1 MDVTNVSPI
10 KIIENINEIISKF
23 ILCVLPTQC
32 GKTFWAILKII
43 NEIKQDDYLGKSIHI
58 VFTMNTLLNNEQFA
72 KRLDTIEHEYG
83 YGAVC
88 IFSSR
93 YSGGKYTHVTNV
105 VSLQGLCA
113 NKETCPRVIVMCSNK
128 RRYEDGVEFIKV
140 INENNINNITRLFA
154 YYDEIHEYINDT
166 LRSQIEEIHEFD
178 IVKCING
185 LTATP
190 KNIFQEMGFWSKILI
205 QSDDISYE
213 NYIGCGDML
222 FNCIDDYF
230 DIPYIRPMSLWCD
243 ELDNQ
248 TIGFVEY
255 VLEKHPEI
263 LSVNTRVFIPAH
275 VRRIGHNRL
284 RESLFTINNDVV
296 VVLLNGSGNTIQYT
310 DNYGRITIPIITR
323 NEEVCET
330 INRIISQKQL
340 RNRPIVFTG
349 FICVGMGQTL
359 AHRLYGS
366 FTSAILSHLYLT
378 NDQLYQLFGRIT
390 GRMRDWD
397 TYIQTQVYC
406 PTIIMNRVTAMEIC
420 SRNMT
425 SEENRGSY
433 ISEEEYL
440 EPMKNVEG
448 KEDILSN
455 NRQIKKK
462 NTPKKDAR
470 ISQSSYWRVPIILS
484 GFTGREPIFTE
495 ELKMPKRVAFVKNA
509 IENDLSYKK
518 LFDYISHPNVIC
530 SKTSRPEVE
539 ISNPNPK
546 GSYKKHITDVV
557 NASNNNRPFSV
568 SSRHEDKNN
577 WSLFIDSKEN
587 RLCILLWVLDSSLY

>member
-1 MDVTNVSPI
+1 
-10 KIIENINEIISKF
+10 
-23 ILCVLPTQC
+23 
-32 GKTFWAILKII
+32 
-43 NEIKQDDYLGKSIHI
+43 
-58 VFTMNTLLNNEQFA
+58 
-72 KRLDTIEHEYG
+72 
-83 YGAVC
+83 
-88 IFSSR
+88 
-93 YSGGKYTHVTNV
+93 
-105 VSLQGLCA
+105 
-113 NKETCPRVIVMCSNK
+113 MCSNK

-140 INENNINNITRLFA
+140 INENNINYISRVFA

-178 IVKCING
+178 IVRCISG

-230 DIPYIRPMSLWCD
+230 DIPYIRPRSLWCD

-255 VLEKHPEI
+255 VLGKHPEI

-275 VRRIGHNRL
+275 VRRVGHNRL
-284 RESLFTINNDVV
+284 RETLFTINNDVV
-296 VVLLNGSGNTIQYT
+296 VVLLNGSANTIQYT
-310 DNYGRITIPIITR
+310 DNYGRITIPIIAR

-349 FICVGMGQTL
+349 FICIGMGQTL

-366 FTSAILSHLYLT
+366 FTSAILSHLSLT

-440 EPMKNVEG
+440 EPMKNIEG

-462 NTPKKDAR
+462 NTSKKDAR
-470 ISQSSYWRVPIILS
+470 IS
-484 GFTGREPIFTE
+484 
-495 ELKMPKRVAFVKNA
+495 
-509 IENDLSYKK
+509 
-518 LFDYISHPNVIC
+518 ISCC
-530 SKTSRPEVE
+530 STN
-539 ISNPNPK
+539 IQ
-546 GSYKKHITDVV
+546 H
-557 NASNNNRPFSV
+557 
-568 SSRHEDKNN
+568 
-577 WSLFIDSKEN
+577 
-587 RLCILLWVLDSSLY
+587 C